1 MSTMARPRPAIA
13 PVPLQLPG
21 DVRLM
26 NALAGSFFVLTAVA
40 LLAACVLWLMR
51 APAFAIRAIQL
62 DGELSRNSVPTI
74 RANATP
80 RLAGNF
86 FSVDLKQ
93 AQAAFE
99 TVPWVRRAVVR
110 RVWPDRLVVRLEE
123 HRAAALWQGAEGV
136 AGDVGAV
143 DRLVNSFGEV
153 FDANLGDVEDDELPV
168 LSGPDGSAPLMLA
181 LLRSVQ
187 PVLEPLGLEVERLHL
202 SGRGSWRLDL
212 DSGARIELGRGSE
225 AEVLARTERFA
236 RTLTQVTGL
245 WKKPLE
251 YADLRHPDGYAVRLR
266 GVTTTAAGTPPAPG
280 TAKTN

>member
-1 MSTMARPRPAIA
+1 MNAMARPRPPAV
-13 PVPLQLPG
+13 PVPLPG

-26 NALAGSFFVLTAVA
+26 NAVAGSVFVITAVA
-40 LLAACVLWLMR
+40 LLAAGVLWLMR

-62 DGELSRNSVPTI
+62 DGELARNSVPTI

-99 TVPWVRRAVVR
+99 SVPWVRRAVVR

-123 HRAAALWQGAEGV
+123 HRAAALWQGAED
-136 AGDVGAV
+136 GDTGAV

-153 FDANLGDVEDDELPV
+153 FDANLGDVEDDDLPA
-168 LSGPDGSAPLMLA
+168 LSGPDGSAPQMLA
-181 LLRSVQ
+181 LLRRVQ
-187 PVLEPLGLEVERLHL
+187 PVLKPLGLEVERLHL
-202 SGRGSWRLDL
+202 SGRGSWRVDL

-225 AEVLARTERFA
+225 DEVLARTERFA

-245 WKKPLE
+245 WKKPLA
-251 YADLRHPDGYAVRLR
+251 YADLRHEGGYAVRLR
-266 GVTTTAAGTPPAPG
+266 GVTTTVPGTPPAPG
-280 TAKTN
+280 AAKTN

>member
-1 MSTMARPRPAIA
+1 MARPRPPVL
-13 PVPLQLPG
+13 PVPIPG

-26 NALAGSFFVLTAVA
+26 NAVAGSVFVITAVA
-40 LLAACVLWLMR
+40 LLAAGVLWLMR

-62 DGELSRNSVPTI
+62 DGEVARNSVPTI

-99 TVPWVRRAVVR
+99 SVPWVRRAVVR

-123 HRAAALWQGAEGV
+123 HRAAALWQSDESRSADGGAS
-136 AGDVGAV
+136 

-153 FDANLGDVEDDELPV
+153 FDANLGDVEDDALPT
-168 LSGPDGSAPLMLA
+168 LAGPDGSAVQMLA
-181 LLRSVQ
+181 LLRRVQ
-187 PVLEPLGLEVERLHL
+187 PALKTQGLEVERLHL
-202 SGRGSWRLDL
+202 SGRGSWRVDL

-225 AEVLARTERFA
+225 DEVVARTQRFA
-236 RTLTQVTGL
+236 RTLTQATAL
-245 WKKPLE
+245 WNKPLE
-251 YADLRHPDGYAVRLR
+251 YADLRHADGYELRLR
-266 GVTTTAAGTPPAPG
+266 GVTTTSTLTPPTPG
-280 TAKTN
+280 AAKTN